1 MLVECKYYF
10 CYYVGMAK
18 NTKKSIPKQ
27 QRRSPCPIACSL
39 DILGDKWTLLIV
51 RDLIFGRSR
60 FKEMALSPEKPPTNI
75 LSERLERLVA
85 NGIVEKTA
93 ASDGTKHLAYKL
105 TEKGVA
111 LRPILETVRDWGLN
125 WVPGTAAK
133 IVAR

>member
-1 MLVECKYYF
+1 
-10 CYYVGMAK
+10 MAK
-18 NTKKSIPKQ
+18 NAKKLPLKQ

-39 DILGDKWTLLIV
+39 DVLGDKWTLLIV

-75 LSERLERLVA
+75 LSERLYRLEV

-105 TEKGVA
+105 TQKGVA
-111 LRPILETVRDWGLN
+111 LRPILESVRDWGLN
-125 WVPGTAAK
+125 WIPGTEAK
-133 IVAR
+133 IRAR